1 LLSDQRNLRLSQRKI
16 KKRKRRR
23 RKARGKKQLRK
34 VDLVLRRLA
43 IRVSKTLLFDWSSM
57 FVIYLRFS
65 HLSERALAAA

>member
-1 LLSDQRNLRLSQRKI
+1 
-16 KKRKRRR
+16 
-23 RKARGKKQLRK
+23 